1 MVRIF
6 EQRSSLKKG
15 SDKIITF
22 VTAPFKSEPF
32 ILQVQNLFAAWLL

>member
-6 EQRSSLKKG
+6 EQCSSLKRS
-15 SDKIITF
+15 SDKSDNF